1 MWGNNDTF
9 VIKAMAAGGVPGGG
23 ENPMLSERSR
33 APYESRNMRG
43 VREQIA
49 YIKGIAS
56 SPYKRTSVR
65 EIEFAQN
72 TKNTTI

>member
-1 MWGNNDTF
+1 MRGNNDTS
-9 VIKAMAAGGVPGGG
+9 VIRAMAAGGVPGGG
-23 ENPMLSERSR
+23 ESPMLSDRSR

-43 VREQIA
+43 VRGQIA
-49 YIKGIAS
+49 YIKGFVS
-56 SPYKRTSVR
+56 PPYKRTSVR